1 MQGALGRFIN
11 HSCRPNCETQKWVVR
26 GELAIGLFASE
37 DIPAGVE
44 LTFDYNFERYGDKVH
59 ACSLPPTLPPMMC
72 QVRLV
77 TAAPLLI

>member
-1 MQGALGRFIN
+1 MHAVSNQMHGLVCRGLSGASSN

-44 LTFDYNFERYGDKVH
+44 LTF
-59 ACSLPPTLPPMMC
+59 
-72 QVRLV
+72 
-77 TAAPLLI
+77 